1 MWALVGVGESHGLV
15 RTHLSRRSVTCHVTP
30 QVRILAIDPAF
41 DVLMY
46 VIVIPHVIKEM
57 LKRFCG
63 FGARSETTERERDSN
78 SYSLREC
85 GHFSW
90 NIVTKIS

>member
-1 MWALVGVGESHGLV
+1 MGVGESHGLV
-15 RTHLSRRSVTCHVTP
+15 HTRLSRRSVTCHVTP
-30 QVRILAIDPAF
+30 QVRMLAIDPAF

-63 FGARSETTERERDSN
+63 LARSRRRPSA
-78 SYSLREC
+78 S
-85 GHFSW
+85 
-90 NIVTKIS
+90 VTATRTRFVSVAISVGIL